1 MRLAMLVNFL
11 LTRISLHTGL
21 QFRGRGAA
29 LSLARKGFGGVA
41 LTFAGNKL
49 GCQISF
55 NLV

>member
-1 MRLAMLVNFL
+1 MRLAMLVDFL

-21 QFRGRGAA
+21 QFRGRGAV